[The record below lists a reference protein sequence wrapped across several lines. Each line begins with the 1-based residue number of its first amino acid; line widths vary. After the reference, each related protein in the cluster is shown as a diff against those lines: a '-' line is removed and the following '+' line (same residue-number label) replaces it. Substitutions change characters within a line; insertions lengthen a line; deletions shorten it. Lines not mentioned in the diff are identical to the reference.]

1 MKKTLSILL
10 IIALI
15 SLLAYPVTAEPLS
28 SNKEEVIYGILDE
41 YGQVQ
46 QIYAIN
52 SFNQGNIIDYGT
64 YSEVK
69 NLSTNDEITI
79 EDDLIT
85 VNSDTQRLHYQGT
98 MDSKT
103 LPWIIN
109 IQYLLDKEI
118 LQSDK
123 IAGKSGEVEIKISV
137 KPNPLSDSFFYENY
151 TLSVTV
157 KLDERIFSN
166 IQTNNAVIANAG
178 LYKQLSY
185 TILPNKELDISIKA
199 HADKFEMESVTF
211 GGVRMIMDMPIDT
224 DSLTERFS
232 ELSDAIEK
240 LDDGAED
247 LTNAFESYVSGLEQ
261 YTEALTSFN
270 DGITQLSAGIREIS
284 EGSSGLSYGLNA
296 LSGQG
301 EPLAQAIYAIMQKT
315 FQTANSQIQQMDME
329 LPVLTEQNY
338 SKILENI
345 PQLSALKEELDG
357 ICQLKAGV
365 DTYTDSVTQLSQAAA
380 KLNTGLQQ
388 INLSAATIK
397 QYSDTLTNSASTLQ
411 SAAIQLK
418 EGLIEYKN
426 GVNMLNG
433 NTKGLDAKISEE
445 IDNMIKDIFGD
456 TDIVK
461 SYISE
466 KNTSVESVQ
475 FVIKSEAV
483 KAEKQTDAPVIA
495 EPKLTFWQKLLKL
508 FGLYS

>member
-199 HADKFEMESVTF
+199 HADKFEMEYVTF
-211 GGVRMIMDMPIDT
+211 SGVRM
-224 DSLTERFS
+224 
-232 ELSDAIEK
+232 
-240 LDDGAED
+240 
-247 LTNAFESYVSGLEQ
+247 
-261 YTEALTSFN
+261 
-270 DGITQLSAGIREIS
+270 
-284 EGSSGLSYGLNA
+284 
-296 LSGQG
+296 
-301 EPLAQAIYAIMQKT
+301 
-315 FQTANSQIQQMDME
+315 
-329 LPVLTEQNY
+329 
-338 SKILENI
+338 
-345 PQLSALKEELDG
+345 
-357 ICQLKAGV
+357 
-365 DTYTDSVTQLSQAAA
+365 
-380 KLNTGLQQ
+380 
-388 INLSAATIK
+388 
-397 QYSDTLTNSASTLQ
+397 
-411 SAAIQLK
+411 
-418 EGLIEYKN
+418 
-426 GVNMLNG
+426 
-433 NTKGLDAKISEE
+433 
-445 IDNMIKDIFGD
+445 
-456 TDIVK
+456 
-461 SYISE
+461 
-466 KNTSVESVQ
+466 
-475 FVIKSEAV
+475 
-483 KAEKQTDAPVIA
+483 
-495 EPKLTFWQKLLKL
+495 
-508 FGLYS
+508 

>member
-98 MDSKT
+98 MDSET
-103 LPWIIN
+103 LPWIIT

-118 LQSDK
+118 LQSDQ
-123 IAGKSGEVEIKISV
+123 IAGKSGEAEIKISI

-211 GGVRMIMDMPIDT
+211 GGIRMIMDMPIDT
-224 DSLTERFS
+224 GLLTERFS

-247 LTNAFESYVSGLEQ
+247 LTNAFESYVSGLKQ

-315 FQTANSQIQQMDME
+315 FQTANSQIQQMDM
-329 LPVLTEQNY
+329 
-338 SKILENI
+338 
-345 PQLSALKEELDG
+345 
-357 ICQLKAGV
+357 
-365 DTYTDSVTQLSQAAA
+365 
-380 KLNTGLQQ
+380 GL
-388 INLSAATIK
+388 
-397 QYSDTLTNSASTLQ
+397 
-411 SAAIQLK
+411 
-418 EGLIEYKN
+418 
-426 GVNMLNG
+426 
-433 NTKGLDAKISEE
+433 
-445 IDNMIKDIFGD
+445 
-456 TDIVK
+456 
-461 SYISE
+461 
-466 KNTSVESVQ
+466 
-475 FVIKSEAV
+475 
-483 KAEKQTDAPVIA
+483 
-495 EPKLTFWQKLLKL
+495 
-508 FGLYS
+508 